1 VSAQGDFEAADSA
14 TPKAPKPTR
23 GRVSLSRKIVI
34 GLTAGVACGIFLGE
48 ICAGL
53 SIIGNAYVALMQ
65 MTVLPYIVLALIVN
79 IGGLTLDTARHI
91 AAKAAI
97 VMLALWGIAV
107 TVIVLMPLAL
117 PEWKT
122 GGFFS
127 TSLLNPP
134 EAVDFLDL
142 YIPANPFRSLAEN
155 LVPAVVVF
163 CICVG
168 IALIGI
174 TRKEK
179 VIEPMRVML
188 DAMSRVTLWVAG
200 LTPYGVFAIAASAA
214 GTITVDEIGR
224 LQAYM
229 IMYISAAIILSF
241 VVLPLAI
248 SAITPFTYREI
259 LSSSRSALL
268 TAFAANNYFIVLP
281 LLIENLKDL
290 YRTHNM
296 GGDEVESAIDI
307 TLPIGFPFPNIGRL
321 LALIFIP
328 FGAWFLGR
336 PLELLQYALLAG
348 AGLPSF
354 FAKVSVAVPYL
365 LDQFHLP
372 SDLFH
377 LFLLSGI
384 INGHVSSMVGAMH
397 LFTFTA
403 ITAAIVTGRARI
415 SGRRT
420 VAAVTATLVLLG
432 ACTIATRS
440 YLGWYFDRAENQV
453 SVIERME
460 EIADRAP
467 TTVVEEAVPNPQPL
481 RNGQSRIDRIR
492 ERGVIRVGYLS
503 ENLPF
508 SYVNAHNEVVGFD
521 IEMANQL
528 ALDLDVG
535 LELVPFNHPE
545 KIPHHLDRD
554 HCDVVM
560 SGIAAS
566 PTLFI
571 EVAFTRSY
579 IELNPALVVPD
590 YIRTDIDTL
599 EELMTAR
606 GFRLGIINDPALARM
621 VERRL
626 PDAEVVEIP
635 RVAAFFETETRPA
648 DGLLISAEAGSA
660 WTLIHPDFQVVL
672 PFKRFAGW
680 PLGYA
685 TAAGDDDFLRYLDL
699 WIDLM
704 KKDGFVTRLRDHWI
718 LGRTALPK
726 RPRWSV
732 IRDVLHWVE

>member
-1 VSAQGDFEAADSA
+1 M
-14 TPKAPKPTR
+14 T
-23 GRVSLSRKIVI
+23 LSRKIVI
-34 GLTAGVACGIFLGE
+34 GLTVGIACGLFFGE
-48 ICAGL
+48 LCAGL
-53 SIIGNAYVALMQ
+53 SLIGSAYVALMQ

-79 IGGLTLDTARHI
+79 IGSLTMATARHI
-91 AAKAAI
+91 AVKAAL
-97 VMLALWGIAV
+97 VMVALWGIAV
-107 TVIVLMPLAL
+107 TVILLMPLAL

-134 EAVDFLDL
+134 ESVDFLDL

-174 TRKEK
+174 TRKENL
-179 VIEPMRVML
+179 IEPMCVLL
-188 DAMSRVTLWVAG
+188 DALSRVTHWIAN
-200 LTPYGVFAIAASAA
+200 LTPYGVFAIAAGAA
-214 GTITVDEIGR
+214 GTITLEEIGR

-229 IMYISAAIILSF
+229 IMYIAAAIILSF
-241 VVLPLAI
+241 VVLPLAVA
-248 SAITPFTYREI
+248 AITPFTYREI

-281 LLIENLKDL
+281 LLIENLKEL
-290 YRTHNM
+290 YRAHGM
-296 GGDEVESAIDI
+296 GGDEVESTIDI

-328 FGAWFLGR
+328 FGAWFIGR
-336 PLELLQYALLAG
+336 PLELLQYPLLAG
-348 AGLPSF
+348 TGLPSF

-372 SDLFH
+372 TDLFH

-403 ITAAIVTGRARI
+403 ITAAIVTGRARLN
-415 SGRRT
+415 GRQT

-453 SVIERME
+453 SVIESMR
-460 EIADRAP
+460 EISHRAP
-467 TTVVEEAVPNPQPL
+467 TTVLEEAVPNPHSL
-481 RNGQSRIDRIR
+481 KIGQSRLDRIR
-492 ERGVIRVGYLS
+492 ERRIVRVGFLND
-503 ENLPF
+503 NLPF
-508 SYVNAHNEVVGFD
+508 SYRNADKEVVGFD

-535 LELVPFNHPE
+535 LELVPFDHPE
-545 KIPHHLDRD
+545 NIPLHLERD

-566 PTLFI
+566 PSLFI

-579 IELNPALVVPD
+579 LDLNPALVVPD
-590 YIRTDIDTL
+590 HIRTDIDTL
-599 EELMTAR
+599 EELRTAR
-606 GFRLGIINDPALARM
+606 GLRLGIVNDRSLARM

-626 PDAEVVEIP
+626 PNAEVVEIP
-635 RVAAFFETETRPA
+635 RVAAFFESETSPA

-660 WTLIHPDFQVVL
+660 WTLIHPEFQVVL
-672 PFKRFAGW
+672 PFKRIAGW

-685 TAAGDDDFLRYLDL
+685 TVTGDDEFLRYLDL
-699 WIDLM
+699 WIDLV
-704 KKDGFVTRLRDHWI
+704 KNEGFVARLHDHWI
-718 LGRTALPK
+718 LGRTAVQK